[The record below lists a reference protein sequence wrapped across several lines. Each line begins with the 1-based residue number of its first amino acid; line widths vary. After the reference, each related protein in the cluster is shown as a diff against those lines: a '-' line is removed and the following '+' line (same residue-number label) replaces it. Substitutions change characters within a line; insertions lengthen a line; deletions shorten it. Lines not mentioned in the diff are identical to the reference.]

1 MSPRSLTLD
10 DRRSDKLSSSVI
22 LPEQGRTLSLY
33 IYIYIYMTNN
43 LDRDD
48 RTPESLLE
56 AAWDG
61 GAREAFAKFFVPR
74 LARRLRAR
82 YPQDDPELC
91 ESAASDAVIAML
103 DRRTTFD
110 PTRGALDA
118 YQWGVARKKR
128 LKLRSLS
135 KRSNPGDHRAHA
147 IKSFDELNGRELGS
161 LWSEEDDPAIVLE
174 RIERREI
181 VLAKIDS
188 IRSKLSI
195 EHNRV
200 LDFILGGERSS
211 SAYEAI
217 FLHITSD
224 PRELRILVKRAKD
237 CVWYHLN
244 SIGVTRKNRS
254 S

>member
-1 MSPRSLTLD
+1 
-10 DRRSDKLSSSVI
+10 
-22 LPEQGRTLSLY
+22 
-33 IYIYIYMTNN
+33 MTNN
-43 LDRDD
+43 IDRDG

-61 GAREAFAKFFVPR
+61 DGRAREAFAEFFVPR

-91 ESAASDAVIAML
+91 ESAANDAVIAML

-110 PTRGALDA
+110 PKRGVLDA
-118 YQWGVARKKR
+118 YLWGVAQMKR
-128 LKLRSLS
+128 LKLSSLS
-135 KRSNPGDHRAHA
+135 KRSNPGDNRAHA
-147 IKSFDELNGRELGS
+147 IKSFDELNGRELDS
-161 LWSEEDDPAIVLE
+161 LWSEEDDPVIVLE
-174 RIERREI
+174 RIESREI
-181 VLAKIDS
+181 VVAKIDS
-188 IRSKLSI
+188 IRSKISI

-200 LDFILGGERSS
+200 SDFIFGGERSS
-211 SAYEAI
+211 TAYEAI

-224 PRELRILVKRAKD
+224 PKELRILVKRAKD

-244 SIGVTRKNRS
+244 SIGVTRKTRS